1 MNINLDS
8 IISLNDKIIV
18 IVNQISLSLLILLVG
33 FIIGK
38 LVDKFSL
45 LLIRDSSFR
54 KIKIFS
60 ISFNTEKVIPKL
72 LSYIIYLASLI
83 FALSYSGILN
93 TVIFII
99 LIIFVLTMIVSVF
112 YSIKESF
119 PNFIASL
126 RLRRNHNFRLRKKIQ
141 VNGILGEISGIGY
154 SEIKITTES
163 GDEIHVPCKI
173 LLGRE
178 YKLLK

>member
-8 IISLNDKIIV
+8 IITLNDKIIV

-45 LLIRDSSFR
+45 LLIRNSSFR

-60 ISFNTEKVIPKL
+60 RDFNTEKIIPKL
-72 LSYIIYLASLI
+72 LSYVIYIASLI

-99 LIIFVLTMIVSVF
+99 LIIFALTMIVSVF

-119 PNFIASL
+119 PNFVASI
-126 RLRRNHNFRLRKKIQ
+126 RLRRNPNFRLRRKIQ
-141 VNGILGEISGIGY
+141 VNGILGEISEITY

-163 GDEIHVPCKI
+163 GDEIYVPCKV
-173 LLGRE
+173 LLSRE

>member
-1 MNINLDS
+1 MNLNLDS
-8 IISLNDKIIV
+8 IITLNEKIIL
-18 IVNQISLSLLILLVG
+18 IVNQISLSLIILLAG

-45 LLIRDSSFR
+45 LLIRGSSFR

-60 ISFNTEKVIPKL
+60 ISFNTEKIIPKL
-72 LSYIIYLASLI
+72 LSYIIYFVSLI
-83 FALSYSGILN
+83 YALSYSGILN

-99 LIIFVLTMIVSVF
+99 LIIFVLTMVVSVF

-119 PNFIASL
+119 PNFIASIKL
-126 RLRRNHNFRLRKKIQ
+126 RKNPSFRLRKKIR
-141 VNGILGEISGIGY
+141 VNGILGEISGISY
-154 SEIKITTES
+154 SEIKIITES
-163 GDEIHVPCKI
+163 GDEIHVPCKV
-173 LLGRE
+173 LLNRE